1 MSKYWKMRREAS
13 DFVNTS
19 VTVPVCGSVVNYSF
33 HSKILVG
40 LPLLHNYKKMTCKR
54 RVAKA

>member
-1 MSKYWKMRREAS
+1 MRREAS
-13 DFVNTS
+13 DFVTTS

-33 HSKILVG
+33 QSKILVG